1 MAALTQDTPLK
12 RQLGSYVEYP
22 MLAST
27 VIYEGS
33 MVGLSSGYARAL
45 VAGDTFVGHCIENN
59 TEGTAANA
67 GENVKVLRGNE
78 GGPYELERTLASVAV
93 TDVGKD
99 VYASD
104 DATHT
109 LTQGSNS
116 PVGKVAWYVT
126 TNTCVVRFTP
136 LESDVTNHEHT
147 AVTNGGVLTSPRVV
161 TAIADTNGNELII
174 VTATASAVNEVTLAN
189 AATGNGPTIT
199 ASGETNVPVTL
210 AAKGTGAVTLG
221 QATSAGVDLAA
232 DQPIR
237 DSSANELIKFTKATT
252 AVNEIT
258 VANAATGN
266 GPSII
271 STGETNVAL
280 GLAGKGTGT
289 VTVGQATGSV
299 QLGTVSTDKIG
310 TYGATPVVRAANIIA
325 VTGGSVIDVESRTA
339 INALLT
345 AVKNLGL
352 IASA

>member
-1 MAALTQDTPLK
+1 M
-12 RQLGSYVEYP
+12 
-22 MLAST
+22 
-27 VIYEGS
+27 
-33 MVGLSSGYARAL
+33 
-45 VAGDTFVGHCIENN
+45 
-59 TEGTAANA
+59 
-67 GENVKVLRGNE
+67 
-78 GGPYELERTLASVAV
+78 
-93 TDVGKD
+93 
-99 VYASD
+99 
-104 DATHT
+104 
-109 LTQGSNS
+109 
-116 PVGKVAWYVT
+116 
-126 TNTCVVRFTP
+126 
-136 LESDVTNHEHT
+136 
-147 AVTNGGVLTSPRVV
+147 
-161 TAIADTNGNELII
+161 
-174 VTATASAVNEVTLAN
+174 NEVTLAN